1 MKVSREIM
9 TNGKSLI
16 EPLLAQ
22 AYDDEDND
30 VEAVTSSGIS
40 SSCCGVSTKR
50 VGDWIQ
56 SIEEEQQQ
64 QQDGNEQNMVQDDKR
79 ENRGERTSFHIIATT
94 LWVRLSCLGHA
105 IMALV
110 LLTECQY
117 YPDLAFVG
125 LFSVGSYAAFNQIQ
139 SLMLGVACLENL
151 VFLVLE
157 VVVYL
162 APNENVYD
170 DLWYDG
176 ISLWLFAST
185 ICNGI
190 AVGMLRKYV
199 PNFLRIGGISDQRL
213 DLYFC
218 IFIALSFLCFLQVS
232 YVLLTSHQSWEDR
245 VAFFWLYPNFPSYVD
260 YEGF

>member
-56 SIEEEQQQ
+56 SIEEEQQQQ

-199 PNFLRIGGISDQRL
+199 PNFLRIGYVANKIVAVDCL
-213 DLYFC
+213 H
-218 IFIALSFLCFLQVS
+218 FLLLVS
-232 YVLLTSHQSWEDR
+232 HHFSPVL
-245 VAFFWLYPNFPSYVD
+245 FPSIHFRQWNKRP
-260 YEGF
+260 ET